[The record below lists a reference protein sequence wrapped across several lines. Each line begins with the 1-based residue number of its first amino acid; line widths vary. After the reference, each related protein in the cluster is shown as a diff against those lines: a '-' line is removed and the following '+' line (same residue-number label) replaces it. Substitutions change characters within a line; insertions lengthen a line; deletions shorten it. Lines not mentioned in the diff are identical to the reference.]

1 MLLHTAQ
8 AACSSNAH
16 RHCRG
21 CSEGCSGGRRVS
33 TGHLCPRGASPRRPR
48 WGAGTRCPVLQAPAE
63 AQKPPER
70 RPARH
75 GPQQPG
81 RCPPPASASPPPTSG
96 TMDTSRLRVLLSLP
110 VLLQLAAGGGSP
122 RSGAPPRGCPAHCQC
137 EPDGRM
143 LLRVDCSDLGLSEL
157 PSNLSV
163 FTSYLDL
170 SMNNISHL
178 SPNPLPSLRFLEE
191 LRLAGNALTYIPK
204 GAFAGLY
211 SLKVLMLQNNQLRQV
226 PTEALQNLRSLQ
238 SLRLD
243 ANHISYVPPSCF
255 SGLHSL
261 RHLWLDDNAL
271 TEIPVQAFRSLSAL
285 QAMTLALNK
294 IHHIPDYAFGNL
306 SSLVVLHLHNNRIHS
321 LGKKC
326 FDGLH
331 SLETLDLNYNN
342 LDEFPTAIRTLSNLK
357 ELGFHSN
364 NIRSIPEKAFVGNP
378 SLITIHFYDNPI
390 QFVGRSAFQHLPE
403 LRTLTLNGA
412 SQITEFPDLTGTAN
426 LESLTL
432 TGAQISSLPQTV
444 CDQLPNLQVLDLSY
458 NLLEDLPS
466 FSVCQKIQ
474 KIDLRHN
481 EIYEIKVDAF
491 QQLLGLRSLNLAW
504 NKIVTIHP
512 NAFSTLPSL
521 IKLDLSSNLLSSF
534 PVTGLHGLTHLKL
547 TGNHGLQSL
556 ISSENFP
563 ELKVIEMPY
572 AYQCCAF
579 GVCENVYK
587 ISNQWNKGDNS
598 SMDDLY
604 KKDTGMFQVQ
614 DERDLEDFL
623 FDFEEDLKA
632 LHSVQCS
639 PSPGPFKPCEH
650 LFGSWL
656 IRIGVWTIAV
666 LALTCNALVTST
678 VFRSPLYISS
688 VKLLIGMIAVVNMLT
703 GVCSAVLA
711 GVDAFTFGS
720 FARHGAWWEN
730 GVGCQVIG
738 FLSIFASESS
748 VFLLTLAA
756 LERGFSV
763 KCSAKFETKTPF
775 SSLKAVILLCTLLAL
790 AMATVPLLGGSE
802 YSASPLCL
810 PLPFGEPSTTGY
822 MVALVLLNSLCFLV
836 MTIAYTRLYCNLE
849 KGDLE
854 NIWDCSMVK
863 HIALLLFTNCILYC
877 PVAFLSFS
885 SLLNLTFISPEVI
898 KFILLVIVPLPACL
912 NPLLYILFNPHF
924 KEDLGSLGKQSH
936 LWTRS
941 PHPSLMSIN
950 SDDVEKQSCDSTQ
963 ALVTFT
969 SASIAYDL
977 PSNSVSLPAY
987 PMTESCHLSS
997 VAFVP
1002 CL

>member
-1 MLLHTAQ
+1 
-8 AACSSNAH
+8 
-16 RHCRG
+16 
-21 CSEGCSGGRRVS
+21 
-33 TGHLCPRGASPRRPR
+33 
-48 WGAGTRCPVLQAPAE
+48 
-63 AQKPPER
+63 
-70 RPARH
+70 
-75 GPQQPG
+75 
-81 RCPPPASASPPPTSG
+81 
-96 TMDTSRLRVLLSLP
+96 MDTSCVHMLLSLLA
-110 VLLQLAAGGGSP
+110 LLQLVAAGSSP
-122 RSGAPPRGCPAHCQC
+122 GPDAIPRGCPSHCHC
-137 EPDGRM
+137 ELDGRM

-170 SMNNISHL
+170 SMNNISQ
-178 SPNPLPSLRFLEE
+178 LPASLLHRLRFLEE
-191 LRLAGNALTYIPK
+191 LRLAGNALTHIPK
-204 GAFAGLY
+204 GAFTGLH

-226 PTEALQNLRSLQ
+226 PEEALQNLRSLQ

-271 TEIPVQAFRSLSAL
+271 TDVPVQAFRSLSAL

-294 IHHIPDYAFGNL
+294 IHHIADYAFGNL

-342 LDEFPTAIRTLSNLK
+342 LDEFPTAIKTLSNLK

-364 NIRSIPEKAFVGNP
+364 NIRSIPERAFVGNP

-390 QFVGRSAFQHLPE
+390 QFVGVSAFQHLPE

-412 SQITEFPDLTGTAN
+412 SHITEFPHLTGTAT

-432 TGAQISSLPQTV
+432 TGAKISSLPQAV

-466 FSVCQKIQ
+466 LSGCQKLQ

-481 EIYEIKVDAF
+481 EIYEIKGSTF
-491 QQLLGLRSLNLAW
+491 QQLFNLRSL
-504 NKIVTIHP
+504 I
-512 NAFSTLPSL
+512 
-521 IKLDLSSNLLSSF
+521 
-534 PVTGLHGLTHLKL
+534 
-547 TGNHGLQSL
+547 
-556 ISSENFP
+556 
-563 ELKVIEMPY
+563 IEMPS

-579 GVCENVYK
+579 GGCENVYK
-587 ISNQWNKGDNS
+587 ISNQWNKDDGNS
-598 SMDDLY
+598 VDDLH
-604 KKDTGMFQVQ
+604 KKDAGLFQVQ

-623 FDFEEDLKA
+623 LDFEEDLKA

-656 IRIGVWTIAV
+656 IRIGVWTTAV
-666 LALTCNALVTST
+666 LALSCNALVALT
-678 VFRSPLYISS
+678 VFRTPLYISS
-688 VKLLIGMIAVVNMLT
+688 IKLLIGVIAVVDILM
-703 GVCSAVLA
+703 GVSSAVLA
-711 GVDAFTFGS
+711 AVDAFTFGR
-720 FARHGAWWEN
+720 FAQHGAWWED
-730 GVGCQVIG
+730 GIGCQIVG

-748 VFLLTLAA
+748 IFLLTLAA

-763 KCSAKFETKTPF
+763 KCSSKFEVKAPLF
-775 SSLKAVILLCTLLAL
+775 SLRAIVLLCVLLAL
-790 AMATVPLLGGSE
+790 TIATIPLLGGSK
-802 YSASPLCL
+802 YNASPLCL

-822 MVALVLLNSLCFLV
+822 MVALVLLNSLCFLI
-836 MTIAYTRLYCNLE
+836 MTIAYTKLYCSLE
-849 KGDLE
+849 KGELE
-854 NIWDCSMVK
+854 NLWDCSMVK

-885 SLLNLTFISPEVI
+885 SLLNLTFISPDVI

-912 NPLLYILFNPHF
+912 NPLLYIVFNPHF
-924 KEDLGSLGKQSH
+924 KEDMGSLGKH
-936 LWTRS
+936 TRFWMRS
-941 PHPSLMSIN
+941 KHASLLSIN
-950 SDDVEKQSCDSTQ
+950 SDDVEKRSCESTQ
-963 ALVTFT
+963 ALVSFT
-969 SASIAYDL
+969 HASIAYDL
-977 PSNSVSLPAY
+977 PSTSGSSPAY

>member
-1 MLLHTAQ
+1 
-8 AACSSNAH
+8 
-16 RHCRG
+16 
-21 CSEGCSGGRRVS
+21 
-33 TGHLCPRGASPRRPR
+33 
-48 WGAGTRCPVLQAPAE
+48 
-63 AQKPPER
+63 
-70 RPARH
+70 
-75 GPQQPG
+75 
-81 RCPPPASASPPPTSG
+81 
-96 TMDTSRLRVLLSLP
+96 MDTSRLGVLLSLP
-110 VLLQLAAGGGSP
+110 VLLQLATGGSSP
-122 RSGAPPRGCPAHCQC
+122 RSGVLLRGCPTHCHC

-170 SMNNISHL
+170 SMNNISQL
-178 SPNPLPSLRFLEE
+178 LPNPLPSLRFLEE

-204 GAFAGLY
+204 GAFTGLY
-211 SLKVLMLQNNQLRQV
+211 SLKVLMLQNNQLRHV

-238 SLRLD
+238 S
-243 ANHISYVPPSCF
+243 
-255 SGLHSL
+255 
-261 RHLWLDDNAL
+261 
-271 TEIPVQAFRSLSAL
+271 
-285 QAMTLALNK
+285 
-294 IHHIPDYAFGNL
+294 
-306 SSLVVLHLHNNRIHS
+306 LHLHNNRIHS

-357 ELGFHSN
+357 EL
-364 NIRSIPEKAFVGNP
+364 
-378 SLITIHFYDNPI
+378 HFYDNPI

-444 CDQLPNLQVLDLSY
+444 CNQLPNLQVLDLSY

-466 FSVCQKIQ
+466 FSVCQKLQ

-481 EIYEIKVDAF
+481 EIYEIKVDTF
-491 QQLLGLRSLNLAW
+491 QQLLSLRSLNLAW
-504 NKIVTIHP
+504 NKIAIIHP

-534 PVTGLHGLTHLKL
+534 PITGLHGLTHLKL
-547 TGNHGLQSL
+547 TGNHALQSL

-579 GVCENVYK
+579 GVCENAYK

-598 SMDDLY
+598 SMDDLH
-604 KKDTGMFQVQ
+604 KKDAGMFQAQ

-623 FDFEEDLKA
+623 LDFEEDLKA

-650 LFGSWL
+650 LLDGWL

-678 VFRSPLYISS
+678 VFRSPLYISPI
-688 VKLLIGMIAVVNMLT
+688 KLLIGVIAAVNMLT
-703 GVCSAVLA
+703 GVSSAVLA

-730 GVGCQVIG
+730 GVGCHVIG

-763 KCSAKFETKTPF
+763 KYSAKFETKAPF
-775 SSLKAVILLCTLLAL
+775 SSLKVIILLCALLAL
-790 AMATVPLLGGSE
+790 TMAAVPLLGGSK
-802 YSASPLCL
+802 YGASPLCL
-810 PLPFGEPSTTGY
+810 PLPFGEPSTMGY
-822 MVALVLLNSLCFLV
+822 MVALILLNSLCFLM
-836 MTIAYTRLYCNLE
+836 MTIAYTKLYCNLD

-863 HIALLLFTNCILYC
+863 HIALLLFTNCILNC

-885 SLLNLTFISPEVI
+885 SLINLTFISPEVI
-898 KFILLVIVPLPACL
+898 KFILLVVVPLPACL

-924 KEDLGSLGKQSH
+924 KEDLVSLRKQTYV
-936 LWTRS
+936 WTRS
-941 PHPSLMSIN
+941 KHPSLMSIN

-969 SASIAYDL
+969 SSSITYDL
-977 PSNSVSLPAY
+977 PPSSVPSPAY
-987 PMTESCHLSS
+987 PVTESCHLSS

>member
-1 MLLHTAQ
+1 
-8 AACSSNAH
+8 
-16 RHCRG
+16 
-21 CSEGCSGGRRVS
+21 
-33 TGHLCPRGASPRRPR
+33 
-48 WGAGTRCPVLQAPAE
+48 
-63 AQKPPER
+63 
-70 RPARH
+70 
-75 GPQQPG
+75 
-81 RCPPPASASPPPTSG
+81 
-96 TMDTSRLRVLLSLP
+96 MDTSRVGVLLSLP

-122 RSGAPPRGCPAHCQC
+122 RPGALPRGCPAHCQC

-143 LLRVDCSDLGLSEL
+143 LLRVDCSDLGLAEL

-163 FTSYLDL
+163 FTAYLDL
-170 SMNNISHL
+170 SMNNISQLPL
-178 SPNPLPSLRFLEE
+178 SALHNLRFLEE

-226 PTEALQNLRSLQ
+226 PTEALQNLRFQ

-342 LDEFPTAIRTLSNLK
+342 LDEFPIAIRTLANLK

-364 NIRSIPEKAFVGNP
+364 HIRSIPEKAFAGNP
-378 SLITIHFYDNPI
+378 SLITIHFYDNPL

-412 SQITEFPDLTGTAN
+412 SQITEFPDLTGTAS

-432 TGAQISSLPQTV
+432 TGAQISSLPQTI

-458 NLLEDLPS
+458 NLVEDLPS
-466 FSVCQKIQ
+466 FSACQKLQ

-481 EIYEIKVDAF
+481 EIYEVKVDTF
-491 QQLLGLRSLNLAW
+491 QHLLSLRS
-504 NKIVTIHP
+504 
-512 NAFSTLPSL
+512 
-521 IKLDLSSNLLSSF
+521 LDLSSNLLSSF

-547 TGNHGLQSL
+547 TGNHALQSL

-579 GVCENVYK
+579 GVCENIYK
-587 ISNQWNKGDNS
+587 IANQWNKGDNS
-598 SMDDLY
+598 SVDY
-604 KKDTGMFQVQ
+604 FHKKDAGMFQVQ

-623 FDFEEDLKA
+623 LDFEEDLKA

-639 PSPGPFKPCEH
+639 PSPGPFKPCDH

-666 LALTCNALVTST
+666 LALSCNAVVTST
-678 VFRSPLYISS
+678 VFRSSLYISS
-688 VKLLIGMIAVVNMLT
+688 IKLLIGIIAVANMLM
-703 GVCSAVLA
+703 GVSSTVLA

-720 FARHGAWWEN
+720 FAQHGAWWEN
-730 GVGCQVIG
+730 GFGCQVIG

-763 KCSAKFETKTPF
+763 KCSTKFEMKTPF
-775 SSLKAVILLCTLLAL
+775 CTLKAIILLCVVLAL
-790 AMATVPLLGGSE
+790 TIALIPLLGGSE

-822 MVALVLLNSLCFLV
+822 MVALVLLNSLCFLI
-836 MTIAYTRLYCNLE
+836 MTIAYTKLYCNLE

-885 SLLNLTFISPEVI
+885 SLLNLTFISPDII

-924 KEDLGSLGKQSH
+924 KEDLGSMGKQSH
-936 LWTRS
+936 FWMKS
-941 PHPSLMSIN
+941 KHPSLTSIN

-977 PSNSVSLPAY
+977 PSNSGTSPAY

>member
-1 MLLHTAQ
+1 
-8 AACSSNAH
+8 
-16 RHCRG
+16 
-21 CSEGCSGGRRVS
+21 
-33 TGHLCPRGASPRRPR
+33 
-48 WGAGTRCPVLQAPAE
+48 
-63 AQKPPER
+63 
-70 RPARH
+70 
-75 GPQQPG
+75 
-81 RCPPPASASPPPTSG
+81 
-96 TMDTSRLRVLLSLP
+96 MDTSPVGVLLSLP
-110 VLLQLAAGGGSP
+110 VLLQLAAVGGSP
-122 RSGAPPRGCPAHCQC
+122 RPGALLRGCPAHCQC

-157 PSNLSV
+157 PANLSV

-170 SMNNISHL
+170 SMNNISQL
-178 SPNPLPSLRFLEE
+178 PPNPLFSLRFLEE

-211 SLKVLMLQNNQLRQV
+211 SLKVLMLQNNHLRQV

-255 SGLHSL
+255 RGLHSL
-261 RHLWLDDNAL
+261 RHLWLDDNSL
-271 TEIPVQAFRSLSAL
+271 TEVPVQAFRSLSAL

-357 ELGFHSN
+357 EL
-364 NIRSIPEKAFVGNP
+364 
-378 SLITIHFYDNPI
+378 HFYDNPI
-390 QFVGRSAFQHLPE
+390 QLVGRSAFQHLPE

-412 SQITEFPDLTGTAN
+412 SQITEFPDLTGTAS

-432 TGAQISSLPQTV
+432 TGAQISSLPQTA

-466 FSVCQKIQ
+466 FSVCQKLQ

-481 EIYEIKVDAF
+481 EIYEIKVDTF
-491 QQLLGLRSLNLAW
+491 QQLLGLRALNLAW
-504 NKIVTIHP
+504 NKIAIIHP

-521 IKLDLSSNLLSSF
+521 RKLDLSSNRLSSL

-547 TGNHGLQSL
+547 TGNHALQSL

-587 ISNQWNKGDNS
+587 TSNQWNKEDNS
-598 SMDDLY
+598 STDDLY
-604 KKDTGMFQVQ
+604 KKDAGMFQVQ

-623 FDFEEDLKA
+623 LDFEEDLKA
-632 LHSVQCS
+632 LHSAQCS
-639 PSPGPFKPCEH
+639 PSPGPFKLCEY

-678 VFRSPLYISS
+678 VFRAPLYISS
-688 VKLLIGMIAVVNMLT
+688 IKLLIGLIAAVNMLM
-703 GVCSAVLA
+703 GVSSAVLA

-720 FARHGAWWEN
+720 FAQHGAWWEQ
-730 GVGCQVIG
+730 GVGCQVVG

-763 KCSAKFETKTPF
+763 KCSAKFERKTPF
-775 SSLKAVILLCTLLAL
+775 SSLKAIILLCAVLAL
-790 AMATVPLLGGSE
+790 TIATVPLLGGSE
-802 YSASPLCL
+802 FSASPLCL
-810 PLPFGEPSTTGY
+810 PLPFGDPSTTGY

-836 MTIAYTRLYCNLE
+836 MTIAYTKLYCNLE

-854 NIWDCSMVK
+854 NMWDCSMVK

-924 KEDLGSLGKQSH
+924 KEDLGSLGKQTH
-936 LWTRS
+936 FWTRS
-941 PHPSLMSIN
+941 RNPSLMSIN

-969 SASIAYDL
+969 STSIGYDL
-977 PSNSVSLPAY
+977 PSNSVSPPAY
-987 PMTESCHLSS
+987 PVTESCHLSS

>member
-1 MLLHTAQ
+1 
-8 AACSSNAH
+8 
-16 RHCRG
+16 RG
-21 CSEGCSGGRRVS
+21 CLESRAALTSLGAQFGWSALKKERASGDAAAHSSDRLQQQQRSPPLRRLQRGGLPRLVWPQRAARS
-33 TGHLCPRGASPRRPR
+33 PRSYYRQTPAWLQTPCELQKPLGLQTPGELQKPVEKRPERLGLHQPRLCP
-48 WGAGTRCPVLQAPAE
+48 LQASGS
-63 AQKPPER
+63 QL
-70 RPARH
+70 
-75 GPQQPG
+75 
-81 RCPPPASASPPPTSG
+81 SASG
-96 TMDTSRLRVLLSLP
+96 TMDTSRVRSVLLSLP
-110 VLLQLAAGGGSP
+110 ALLQLVAAGSQP
-122 RSGAPPRGCPAHCQC
+122 RPDTMPRGCPSHCQC
-137 EPDGRM
+137 DLDGRM
-143 LLRVDCSDLGLSEL
+143 LLKVDCSDLGLSEL

-170 SMNNISHL
+170 SMNNISQ
-178 SPNPLPSLRFLEE
+178 LPPSLLHSLRFLEE
-191 LRLAGNALTYIPK
+191 LRLAGNALTHIPK
-204 GAFAGLY
+204 GAFAGLH

-226 PTEALQNLRSLQ
+226 PSEALQNLRSLQ
-238 SLRLD
+238 S
-243 ANHISYVPPSCF
+243 
-255 SGLHSL
+255 
-261 RHLWLDDNAL
+261 
-271 TEIPVQAFRSLSAL
+271 
-285 QAMTLALNK
+285 
-294 IHHIPDYAFGNL
+294 
-306 SSLVVLHLHNNRIHS
+306 LHLHNNRIHS

-342 LDEFPTAIRTLSNLK
+342 LDEFPTAIKTLSNLK

-390 QFVGRSAFQHLPE
+390 QFVGISAFQHLPE

-412 SQITEFPDLTGTAN
+412 SQITEFPDLTGTGN

-432 TGAQISSLPQTV
+432 TGAKISSLPQTV

-466 FSVCQKIQ
+466 LSSCQKLQ

-481 EIYEIKVDAF
+481 EIYEVKGGTF
-491 QQLLGLRSLNLAW
+491 EQLFNLRSLNLAW
-504 NKIVTIHP
+504 NKIAIIHP

-521 IKLDLSSNLLSSF
+521 IKLDLSSNLLTSF

-547 TGNHGLQSL
+547 TGNRALQSL
-556 ISSENFP
+556 IPSANFP
-563 ELKVIEMPY
+563 ELKIIEMPY

-579 GVCENVYK
+579 GACENVYK
-587 ISNQWNKGDNS
+587 VSNQWSKGGNS
-598 SMDDLY
+598 SVDDLP
-604 KKDTGMFQVQ
+604 KKDAGLLQVP
-614 DERDLEDFL
+614 DERDLDDFL
-623 FDFEEDLKA
+623 LDFEEDLKA

-639 PSPGPFKPCEH
+639 PSPGPFKPCDH

-666 LALTCNALVTST
+666 LALSCNALVTST
-678 VFRSPLYISS
+678 VFRATLYISS
-688 VKLLIGMIAVVNMLT
+688 IKLLIGAIAVVNMLM
-703 GVCSAVLA
+703 GVSSAVLA
-711 GVDAFTFGS
+711 VVDTFTFGS
-720 FARHGAWWEN
+720 FAQHGAWWED
-730 GVGCQVIG
+730 GIGCQIVG

-763 KCSAKFETKTPF
+763 KCSSKFEMKTPL
-775 SSLKAVILLCTLLAL
+775 SSLKVIILLCVLLAL
-790 AMATVPLLGGSE
+790 TIATVPLLGGSK
-802 YSASPLCL
+802 YNASPLCL

-822 MVALVLLNSLCFLV
+822 MVALVLLNSLCFLI
-836 MTIAYTRLYCNLE
+836 MTIAYTKLYCNLE

-854 NIWDCSMVK
+854 NLWDCSMVK
-863 HIALLLFTNCILYC
+863 HIALLLFTDCVLYC

-912 NPLLYILFNPHF
+912 NPLLYIVFNPHF
-924 KEDLGSLGKQSH
+924 KEDMGSLGKQTH
-936 LWTRS
+936 FWTRS
-941 PHPSLMSIN
+941 KHPSLLSIN
-950 SDDVEKQSCDSTQ
+950 SDDVEKRSCDSTQ
-963 ALVTFT
+963 ALVAFT
-969 SASIAYDL
+969 HASIAYDL
-977 PSNSVSLPAY
+977 PSNSGSSAAY

>member
-1 MLLHTAQ
+1 
-8 AACSSNAH
+8 
-16 RHCRG
+16 
-21 CSEGCSGGRRVS
+21 
-33 TGHLCPRGASPRRPR
+33 
-48 WGAGTRCPVLQAPAE
+48 
-63 AQKPPER
+63 
-70 RPARH
+70 
-75 GPQQPG
+75 
-81 RCPPPASASPPPTSG
+81 
-96 TMDTSRLRVLLSLP
+96 MDTSRVGVLLSLP

-122 RSGAPPRGCPAHCQC
+122 RPGALPRGCPAHCQC

-143 LLRVDCSDLGLSEL
+143 LLRVDCSDLGLAEL

-163 FTSYLDL
+163 FTAYLDL
-170 SMNNISHL
+170 SMNNISQLPL
-178 SPNPLPSLRFLEE
+178 SALHNLRFLEE

-226 PTEALQNLRSLQ
+226 PTEALQNLRFQ

-342 LDEFPTAIRTLSNLK
+342 LDEFPIAIRTLANLK
-357 ELGFHSN
+357 EL
-364 NIRSIPEKAFVGNP
+364 
-378 SLITIHFYDNPI
+378 HFYDNPL

-412 SQITEFPDLTGTAN
+412 SQITEFPDLTGTAS

-432 TGAQISSLPQTV
+432 TGAQISSLPQTI

-458 NLLEDLPS
+458 NLVEDLPS
-466 FSVCQKIQ
+466 FSACQKLQ

-481 EIYEIKVDAF
+481 EIYEVKVDTF
-491 QQLLGLRSLNLAW
+491 QHLLSLRS
-504 NKIVTIHP
+504 
-512 NAFSTLPSL
+512 
-521 IKLDLSSNLLSSF
+521 LDLSSNLLSSF

-547 TGNHGLQSL
+547 TGNHALQSL

-579 GVCENVYK
+579 GVCENIYK
-587 ISNQWNKGDNS
+587 IANQWNKGDNS
-598 SMDDLY
+598 SVDY
-604 KKDTGMFQVQ
+604 FHKKDAGMFQVQ

-623 FDFEEDLKA
+623 LDFEEDLKA

-639 PSPGPFKPCEH
+639 PSPGPFKPCDH

-666 LALTCNALVTST
+666 LALSCNAVVTST
-678 VFRSPLYISS
+678 VFRSSLYISS
-688 VKLLIGMIAVVNMLT
+688 IKLLIGIIAVANMLM
-703 GVCSAVLA
+703 GVSSTVLA

-720 FARHGAWWEN
+720 FAQHGAWWEN
-730 GVGCQVIG
+730 GFGCQVIG

-763 KCSAKFETKTPF
+763 KCSTKFEMKTPF
-775 SSLKAVILLCTLLAL
+775 CTLKAIILLCVVLAL
-790 AMATVPLLGGSE
+790 TIALIPLLGGSE

-822 MVALVLLNSLCFLV
+822 MVALVLLNSLCFLI
-836 MTIAYTRLYCNLE
+836 MTIAYTKLYCNLE

-885 SLLNLTFISPEVI
+885 SLLNLTFISPDII

-924 KEDLGSLGKQSH
+924 KEDLGSMGKQSH
-936 LWTRS
+936 FWMKS
-941 PHPSLMSIN
+941 KHPSLTSIN

-977 PSNSVSLPAY
+977 PSNSGTSPAY

>member
-1 MLLHTAQ
+1 
-8 AACSSNAH
+8 
-16 RHCRG
+16 
-21 CSEGCSGGRRVS
+21 
-33 TGHLCPRGASPRRPR
+33 
-48 WGAGTRCPVLQAPAE
+48 
-63 AQKPPER
+63 
-70 RPARH
+70 
-75 GPQQPG
+75 
-81 RCPPPASASPPPTSG
+81 
-96 TMDTSRLRVLLSLP
+96 MDTSSAGLLLALP

-122 RSGAPPRGCPAHCQC
+122 RPGALLRGCPAHCQC

-170 SMNNISHL
+170 SMNNISQL
-178 SPNPLPSLRFLEE
+178 PPNPLHGLRFLEE

-211 SLKVLMLQNNQLRQV
+211 SLKVLMLQNNHLRQV

-243 ANHISYVPPSCF
+243 ANHISSVPPSCF
-255 SGLHSL
+255 SGLYSL

-271 TEIPVQAFRSLSAL
+271 TEIPVQALRSLSAL

-294 IHHIPDYAFGNL
+294 IHHIPDYAFRNL

-364 NIRSIPEKAFVGNP
+364 SIKSIPEKAFVGNP

-390 QFVGRSAFQHLPE
+390 QVVGRSAFQHLPE

-412 SQITEFPDLTGTAN
+412 SQITEFPDLTGTAS

-444 CDQLPNLQVLDLSY
+444 CDQLPNLQALDLSY

-466 FSVCQKIQ
+466 FSVCQKLQ

-481 EIYEIKVDAF
+481 EMCEIRANTF
-491 QQLLGLRSLNLAW
+491 QQLFSLRSLNLAW
-504 NKIVTIHP
+504 NKIAIIHP

-521 IKLDLSSNLLSSF
+521 RKLDLSSNRLSSF

-547 TGNHGLQSL
+547 TGNHALQSL

-587 ISNQWNKGDNS
+587 ISNQWTKGDNS
-598 SMDDLY
+598 SADDLH
-604 KKDTGMFQVQ
+604 KKDAGMFQVQ
-614 DERDLEDFL
+614 GQSRTLLPGSWSLKRETELIIPELLIPADERDLEDFL
-623 FDFEEDLKA
+623 LDFEEDLKA

-639 PSPGPFKPCEH
+639 PSPGPFKLCEY

-678 VFRSPLYISS
+678 VFRAPLYISS
-688 VKLLIGMIAVVNMLT
+688 VKLLIGLIAVVNMLT
-703 GVCSAVLA
+703 GVSSAVLA

-720 FARHGAWWEN
+720 FAQHGAWWEQ
-730 GVGCQVIG
+730 GVGCQVVG

-775 SSLKAVILLCTLLAL
+775 SSLKAIVVLCAVLAVTI
-790 AMATVPLLGGSE
+790 AAVPLLGGSE

-836 MTIAYTRLYCNLE
+836 MTIAYTKLYCNLE

-924 KEDLGSLGKQSH
+924 KEDLGSLGKQTH
-936 LWTRS
+936 FWTRAK
-941 PHPSLMSIN
+941 HTSLMSIN

-969 SASIAYDL
+969 SASRAYDL
-977 PSNSVSLPAY
+977 PSNSGSPPAY

>member
-1 MLLHTAQ
+1 
-8 AACSSNAH
+8 
-16 RHCRG
+16 
-21 CSEGCSGGRRVS
+21 
-33 TGHLCPRGASPRRPR
+33 
-48 WGAGTRCPVLQAPAE
+48 
-63 AQKPPER
+63 
-70 RPARH
+70 
-75 GPQQPG
+75 
-81 RCPPPASASPPPTSG
+81 
-96 TMDTSRLRVLLSLP
+96 MDTSRVGVLLSLP
-110 VLLQLAAGGGSP
+110 VLLQLAAGDGSSRP
-122 RSGAPPRGCPAHCQC
+122 GAQPRGCPARCQC

-143 LLRVDCSDLGLSEL
+143 LLRVDCSDLGLSEV

-163 FTSYLDL
+163 FISSLDL
-170 SMNNISHL
+170 SMNNISQL
-178 SPNPLPSLRFLEE
+178 LPSPLHNLRFLEE
-191 LRLAGNALTYIPK
+191 LRLAGNSLTYIPK

-226 PTEALQNLRSLQ
+226 PPEALQNLRSLQ

-243 ANHISYVPPSCF
+243 ANHISSVPPSCF
-255 SGLHSL
+255 SGLHAL

-321 LGKKC
+321 LGKKS

-331 SLETLDLNYNN
+331 SLETLDLNYNH

-364 NIRSIPEKAFVGNP
+364 NIKSIPEKAFVGNP

-390 QFVGRSAFQHLPE
+390 QLVGRSAFQHLPE

-412 SQITEFPDLTGTAN
+412 SQITAFPDLTGTSS

-458 NLLEDLPS
+458 NLLDDLPS
-466 FSVCQKIQ
+466 FSVCQKLQ

-481 EIYEIKVDAF
+481 RISAIRGDAF
-491 QQLLGLRSLNLAW
+491 QQLLSLRSLNLAW
-504 NKIVTIHP
+504 NKIAIIHP
-512 NAFSTLPSL
+512 NAFSALPSL
-521 IKLDLSSNLLSSF
+521 IKLDLSSNRLSSF

-547 TGNHGLQSL
+547 TGNHALQSL

-598 SMDDLY
+598 SADDLF
-604 KKDTGMFQVQ
+604 KRDAGLFHVQ

-639 PSPGPFKPCEH
+639 PSPGPFKPCER

-666 LALTCNALVTST
+666 LALTCNALVASS
-678 VFRSPLYISS
+678 VFRSALYISS
-688 VKLLIGMIAVVNMLT
+688 VKLLIGLMAVGNLLT
-703 GVCSAVLA
+703 GLAGAVLA
-711 GVDAFTFGS
+711 TVDALTFGS
-720 FARHGAWWEN
+720 FARHGAWWEE
-730 GVGCQVIG
+730 GVGCQVVG
-738 FLSIFASESS
+738 FLAIFASESS

-763 KCSAKFETKTPF
+763 KCSAKFETKPPF
-775 SSLKAVILLCTLLAL
+775 SSLKVILLLCAALAL
-790 AMATVPLLGGSE
+790 TIAAVPLLGGSE

-836 MTIAYTRLYCNLE
+836 MTVAYTKLYCNLE

-854 NIWDCSMVK
+854 NMWDCSMVK

-877 PVAFLSFS
+877 PMAFLSFS

-936 LWTRS
+936 FWTRS
-941 PHPSLMSIN
+941 KHSSLISIN

-977 PSNSVSLPAY
+977 PSTSLSSPAY
-987 PMTESCHLSS
+987 PMAESCHLSS
-997 VAFVP
+997 VTFVP

>member
-1 MLLHTAQ
+1 
-8 AACSSNAH
+8 
-16 RHCRG
+16 
-21 CSEGCSGGRRVS
+21 
-33 TGHLCPRGASPRRPR
+33 
-48 WGAGTRCPVLQAPAE
+48 
-63 AQKPPER
+63 
-70 RPARH
+70 
-75 GPQQPG
+75 
-81 RCPPPASASPPPTSG
+81 
-96 TMDTSRLRVLLSLP
+96 MDTSRVGVLLSLP

-122 RSGAPPRGCPAHCQC
+122 KPGALPRGCPTHCHC

-157 PSNLSV
+157 PSNISV

-170 SMNNISHL
+170 SMNNISRL
-178 SPNPLPSLRFLEE
+178 PPGPLHSLRFLEE

-238 SLRLD
+238 S
-243 ANHISYVPPSCF
+243 
-255 SGLHSL
+255 
-261 RHLWLDDNAL
+261 
-271 TEIPVQAFRSLSAL
+271 
-285 QAMTLALNK
+285 
-294 IHHIPDYAFGNL
+294 
-306 SSLVVLHLHNNRIHS
+306 LHLHNNRIHS

-466 FSVCQKIQ
+466 FSVCQKLQ
-474 KIDLRHN
+474 KIDFRHN
-481 EIYEIKVDAF
+481 EIYEIKVNTF
-491 QQLLGLRSLNLAW
+491 QQLPGLRSLNLAW
-504 NKIVTIHP
+504 NKIAIIHP
-512 NAFSTLPSL
+512 DAFSTLPSL

-547 TGNHGLQSL
+547 TGNHALQTL

-563 ELKVIEMPY
+563 ELKIIEMPY
-572 AYQCCAF
+572 AYQCCEF
-579 GVCENVYK
+579 GVCENIYK
-587 ISNQWNKGDNS
+587 IPNQWNKGDNS
-598 SMDDLY
+598 SVDDLH
-604 KKDTGMFQVQ
+604 KKDAGMVLVQ

-623 FDFEEDLKA
+623 LDFEEDLKA

-656 IRIGVWTIAV
+656 IRIGVWIIVV
-666 LALTCNALVTST
+666 LAISCNTLVIST

-688 VKLLIGMIAVVNMLT
+688 IKLLIGVIAVMNMLM
-703 GVCSAVLA
+703 GVSSTVLA
-711 GVDAFTFGS
+711 AIDAFTFGS
-720 FARHGAWWEN
+720 FAQHGAWWEN
-730 GVGCQVIG
+730 GVGCQIIG

-763 KCSAKFETKTPF
+763 KCSARFEMKTPF
-775 SSLKAVILLCTLLAL
+775 SSLKAIILLCALLAL
-790 AMATVPLLGGSE
+790 TIATVPLLGGSE

-822 MVALVLLNSLCFLV
+822 MVALVLLNSLCFLI
-836 MTIAYTRLYCNLE
+836 MTIAYTKLYCNLE

-924 KEDLGSLGKQSH
+924 KEDLGSLGKQTH

-941 PHPSLMSIN
+941 KHPSLISIN

-977 PSNSVSLPAY
+977 PSNSVSSPAY
-987 PMTESCHLSS
+987 TVTESCHLSS

>member
-1 MLLHTAQ
+1 
-8 AACSSNAH
+8 
-16 RHCRG
+16 
-21 CSEGCSGGRRVS
+21 
-33 TGHLCPRGASPRRPR
+33 
-48 WGAGTRCPVLQAPAE
+48 
-63 AQKPPER
+63 
-70 RPARH
+70 
-75 GPQQPG
+75 
-81 RCPPPASASPPPTSG
+81 
-96 TMDTSRLRVLLSLP
+96 MDTSSVGLLLALP

-122 RSGAPPRGCPAHCQC
+122 RPGALLRGCPAHCQC

-170 SMNNISHL
+170 SMNNISQL
-178 SPNPLPSLRFLEE
+178 PPNPLHGLRFLEE

-211 SLKVLMLQNNQLRQV
+211 SLKVLMLQNNHLRQV

-238 SLRLD
+238 SL
-243 ANHISYVPPSCF
+243 
-255 SGLHSL
+255 
-261 RHLWLDDNAL
+261 
-271 TEIPVQAFRSLSAL
+271 
-285 QAMTLALNK
+285 
-294 IHHIPDYAFGNL
+294 
-306 SSLVVLHLHNNRIHS
+306 HLHNNRIRS

-364 NIRSIPEKAFVGNP
+364 NIKSIPEKAFVGNP

-390 QFVGRSAFQHLPE
+390 QVVGRSAFQHLPE
-403 LRTLTLNGA
+403 LRILSLNGA
-412 SQITEFPDLTGTAN
+412 SQITEFPDLTGTAS

-466 FSVCQKIQ
+466 FSVCRKLQ

-481 EIYEIKVDAF
+481 EMCEIRANTF
-491 QQLLGLRSLNLAW
+491 QQLFSLRSLNLAW
-504 NKIVTIHP
+504 NKIAIIHP

-521 IKLDLSSNLLSSF
+521 RKLDLSSNRLSSF

-547 TGNHGLQSL
+547 TGNHALQSL

-598 SMDDLY
+598 SADDLH
-604 KKDTGMFQVQ
+604 KKDAGMFQVQ

-623 FDFEEDLKA
+623 LDFEEDLKA

-639 PSPGPFKPCEH
+639 PSPGPFKLCEY

-678 VFRSPLYISS
+678 VFRAPLYISS
-688 VKLLIGMIAVVNMLT
+688 VKLLIGLIAVVNMLT
-703 GVCSAVLA
+703 GVSSAVLA

-720 FARHGAWWEN
+720 FAQHGAWWEQ
-730 GVGCQVIG
+730 GVGCQVVG

-756 LERGFSV
+756 LERGSSV

-775 SSLKAVILLCTLLAL
+775 SSLKAIVALCAMLA
-790 AMATVPLLGGSE
+790 ATIAAVPLLGGSE

-810 PLPFGEPSTTGY
+810 PLPFGEPSATGY

-836 MTIAYTRLYCNLE
+836 MTIAYTKLYCNLE

-924 KEDLGSLGKQSH
+924 KEDLGSLGKQTH
-936 LWTRS
+936 FWTRS
-941 PHPSLMSIN
+941 KHTSLMSIN

-969 SASIAYDL
+969 SASRAYDL
-977 PSNSVSLPAY
+977 PSNSGSPPAY

>member
-1 MLLHTAQ
+1 
-8 AACSSNAH
+8 
-16 RHCRG
+16 
-21 CSEGCSGGRRVS
+21 
-33 TGHLCPRGASPRRPR
+33 
-48 WGAGTRCPVLQAPAE
+48 
-63 AQKPPER
+63 
-70 RPARH
+70 
-75 GPQQPG
+75 
-81 RCPPPASASPPPTSG
+81 
-96 TMDTSRLRVLLSLP
+96 MDTSRVGVLLSLP

-122 RSGAPPRGCPAHCQC
+122 RPGALPRGCPTHCQC

-143 LLRVDCSDLGLSEL
+143 LLRVDCSDLGLAEL

-170 SMNNISHL
+170 SMNNISQL
-178 SPNPLPSLRFLEE
+178 PPSPLHSLRFLEE

-204 GAFAGLY
+204 GAFAGLH

-226 PTEALQNLRSLQ
+226 PSEALQNLRSLQ
-238 SLRLD
+238 SL
-243 ANHISYVPPSCF
+243 
-255 SGLHSL
+255 
-261 RHLWLDDNAL
+261 
-271 TEIPVQAFRSLSAL
+271 
-285 QAMTLALNK
+285 
-294 IHHIPDYAFGNL
+294 
-306 SSLVVLHLHNNRIHS
+306 HLHNNRILS

-342 LDEFPTAIRTLSNLK
+342 LDEFPTAIKTLSNLK

-412 SQITEFPDLTGTAN
+412 SQITEFPDLTGTGS

-432 TGAQISSLPQTV
+432 TGAQISSLPQSV

-458 NLLEDLPS
+458 NLLEDVPS
-466 FSVCQKIQ
+466 FSVCQKLQ

-481 EIYEIKVDAF
+481 EIYEIKADAF
-491 QQLLGLRSLNLAW
+491 QHLLSLRSLNLAW
-504 NKIVTIHP
+504 NKIAIIHP

-547 TGNHGLQSL
+547 TGNRALQSL

-579 GVCENVYK
+579 GVCENIYK

-598 SMDDLY
+598 SMDDLH
-604 KKDTGMFQVQ
+604 KKDAGMFQVQ

-623 FDFEEDLKA
+623 LDFEEDLKA

-678 VFRSPLYISS
+678 VFRPPLYMFPI
-688 VKLLIGMIAVVNMLT
+688 KLVIGIIAVVNMLM
-703 GVCSAVLA
+703 GVSSAVLA

-720 FARHGAWWEN
+720 FAQHGAWWEN

-756 LERGFSV
+756 LERGFSA
-763 KCSAKFETKTPF
+763 KCSARFETKTF
-775 SSLKAVILLCTLLAL
+775 SGLKAVILLCTLLAL
-790 AMATVPLLGGSE
+790 TIATVPLLGGSE
-802 YSASPLCL
+802 YGASPLCL

-836 MTIAYTRLYCNLE
+836 MTIAYTKLYCNLE

-924 KEDLGSLGKQSH
+924 KEDLGSLGKQTH
-936 LWTRS
+936 IWTRS
-941 PHPSLMSIN
+941 KHQSLMSIN

-977 PSNSVSLPAY
+977 PSNSVSSPAY
-987 PMTESCHLSS
+987 QMTESCHLSS

>member
-1 MLLHTAQ
+1 
-8 AACSSNAH
+8 
-16 RHCRG
+16 
-21 CSEGCSGGRRVS
+21 
-33 TGHLCPRGASPRRPR
+33 
-48 WGAGTRCPVLQAPAE
+48 
-63 AQKPPER
+63 
-70 RPARH
+70 
-75 GPQQPG
+75 
-81 RCPPPASASPPPTSG
+81 
-96 TMDTSRLRVLLSLP
+96 MDTSRLRVLLSLP

-238 SLRLD
+238 S
-243 ANHISYVPPSCF
+243 
-255 SGLHSL
+255 
-261 RHLWLDDNAL
+261 
-271 TEIPVQAFRSLSAL
+271 
-285 QAMTLALNK
+285 
-294 IHHIPDYAFGNL
+294 
-306 SSLVVLHLHNNRIHS
+306 LHLHNNRIHS

>member
-1 MLLHTAQ
+1 
-8 AACSSNAH
+8 
-16 RHCRG
+16 
-21 CSEGCSGGRRVS
+21 
-33 TGHLCPRGASPRRPR
+33 
-48 WGAGTRCPVLQAPAE
+48 
-63 AQKPPER
+63 
-70 RPARH
+70 
-75 GPQQPG
+75 
-81 RCPPPASASPPPTSG
+81 
-96 TMDTSRLRVLLSLP
+96 
-110 VLLQLAAGGGSP
+110 
-122 RSGAPPRGCPAHCQC
+122 
-137 EPDGRM
+137 M

-170 SMNNISHL
+170 SMNNISQL
-178 SPNPLPSLRFLEE
+178 PPSPLHSLRFLEE
-191 LRLAGNALTYIPK
+191 
-204 GAFAGLY
+204 F
-211 SLKVLMLQNNQLRQV
+211 MLQNNHLRQV
-226 PTEALQNLRSLQ
+226 PAGALQNLRSLQ

-364 NIRSIPEKAFVGNP
+364 NIKSIPEKAFVGNP

-390 QFVGRSAFQHLPE
+390 QLVGRSAFQHLPE

-412 SQITEFPDLTGTAN
+412 SQITEFPDLTGTAS

-432 TGAQISSLPQTV
+432 TGAQISSLPQTA

-466 FSVCQKIQ
+466 FSVCQKLQ

-481 EIYEIKVDAF
+481 EIFEIRVDTF
-491 QQLLGLRSLNLAW
+491 QQLLSLRALNLAW
-504 NKIVTIHP
+504 NKIAVIHP

-521 IKLDLSSNLLSSF
+521 RKLDLSSNLLSSF

-547 TGNHGLQSL
+547 TGNHALQSL

-579 GVCENVYK
+579 GACENVYK
-587 ISNQWNKGDNS
+587 ISNQWNKDDNS
-598 SMDDLY
+598 STDDLH
-604 KKDTGMFQVQ
+604 KKDAGMFQIQ

-623 FDFEEDLKA
+623 LDFEEDLKA
-632 LHSVQCS
+632 LHSAQCS
-639 PSPGPFKPCEH
+639 PSPGPFKLCEY

-678 VFRSPLYISS
+678 VFRAPLYISS
-688 VKLLIGMIAVVNMLT
+688 IKLLIGLIAAVNMLM
-703 GVCSAVLA
+703 GVSSAVLA

-720 FARHGAWWEN
+720 FAQHGAWWEQ

-763 KCSAKFETKTPF
+763 KYSAKFERKTPF
-775 SSLKAVILLCTLLAL
+775 SSLKVIILLCAVLAL
-790 AMATVPLLGGSE
+790 TIATVPLLGGSE
-802 YSASPLCL
+802 FSASPLCL

-836 MTIAYTRLYCNLE
+836 MTIAYTKLYCNLE

-924 KEDLGSLGKQSH
+924 KEDLGSLGKQTH
-936 LWTRS
+936 FWTRS
-941 PHPSLMSIN
+941 RNPSLMSIN

-977 PSNSVSLPAY
+977 PSNSVSPPAY
-987 PMTESCHLSS
+987 PVTESCHLSS

-1002 CL
+1002 CV

>member
-1 MLLHTAQ
+1 
-8 AACSSNAH
+8 
-16 RHCRG
+16 
-21 CSEGCSGGRRVS
+21 
-33 TGHLCPRGASPRRPR
+33 
-48 WGAGTRCPVLQAPAE
+48 
-63 AQKPPER
+63 
-70 RPARH
+70 
-75 GPQQPG
+75 
-81 RCPPPASASPPPTSG
+81 
-96 TMDTSRLRVLLSLP
+96 MDTSSVGLLLALP

-122 RSGAPPRGCPAHCQC
+122 RPGALLRGCPAHCQC

-170 SMNNISHL
+170 SMNNISQL
-178 SPNPLPSLRFLEE
+178 PPNPLHGLRFLEE

-211 SLKVLMLQNNQLRQV
+211 SLKVLMLQNNRLRQV

-243 ANHISYVPPSCF
+243 ANHISSVPPSCF
-255 SGLHSL
+255 SGLYSL

-294 IHHIPDYAFGNL
+294 IHHIPDYAFRNL
-306 SSLVVLHLHNNRIHS
+306 SSLVVLH
-321 LGKKC
+321 
-326 FDGLH
+326 
-331 SLETLDLNYNN
+331 
-342 LDEFPTAIRTLSNLK
+342 
-357 ELGFHSN
+357 
-364 NIRSIPEKAFVGNP
+364 
-378 SLITIHFYDNPI
+378 FYDNPI
-390 QFVGRSAFQHLPE
+390 QVVGRSAFQHLPE
-403 LRTLTLNGA
+403 LRILTLNGA
-412 SQITEFPDLTGTAN
+412 SQITEFPDLTGTAS

-466 FSVCQKIQ
+466 FSVCRKLQ

-481 EIYEIKVDAF
+481 EMCEIRANTF
-491 QQLLGLRSLNLAW
+491 QQLFSLRSLNLAW
-504 NKIVTIHP
+504 NKIAVIHP

-521 IKLDLSSNLLSSF
+521 RKLDLSSNRLSSF

-547 TGNHGLQSL
+547 TGNHALQSL

-598 SMDDLY
+598 SADDLH
-604 KKDTGMFQVQ
+604 KKDAGMFQVQ

-623 FDFEEDLKA
+623 LDFEEDLKA

-639 PSPGPFKPCEH
+639 PSPGPFKLCEY

-678 VFRSPLYISS
+678 VFRAPLYISS
-688 VKLLIGMIAVVNMLT
+688 VKLLIGLIAVVNMLT
-703 GVCSAVLA
+703 GVSSAVLA

-720 FARHGAWWEN
+720 FAQHGAWWEQ
-730 GVGCQVIG
+730 GVGCQVVG

-775 SSLKAVILLCTLLAL
+775 SSLKAIVALCAMLA
-790 AMATVPLLGGSE
+790 ATIAAVPLLGGSE

-810 PLPFGEPSTTGY
+810 PLPFGEPSATGY

-836 MTIAYTRLYCNLE
+836 MTIAYTKLYCNLE

-924 KEDLGSLGKQSH
+924 KEDLGSLGKQTH
-936 LWTRS
+936 FWTRS
-941 PHPSLMSIN
+941 KHTSLMSIN

-969 SASIAYDL
+969 SASRACDL
-977 PSNSVSLPAY
+977 PSNSGSPPAY

>member
-1 MLLHTAQ
+1 
-8 AACSSNAH
+8 
-16 RHCRG
+16 
-21 CSEGCSGGRRVS
+21 
-33 TGHLCPRGASPRRPR
+33 
-48 WGAGTRCPVLQAPAE
+48 
-63 AQKPPER
+63 
-70 RPARH
+70 
-75 GPQQPG
+75 
-81 RCPPPASASPPPTSG
+81 
-96 TMDTSRLRVLLSLP
+96 MDTSSVGVLLSLP
-110 VLLQLAAGGGSP
+110 VLFQLAAGVGSP
-122 RSGAPPRGCPAHCQC
+122 RPSALLRGCPAHCQC

-170 SMNNISHL
+170 SMNNISQL
-178 SPNPLPSLRFLEE
+178 PPNPLHSLRFLEE

-211 SLKVLMLQNNQLRQV
+211 SLKVLMLQNNHLRQV

-238 SLRLD
+238 S
-243 ANHISYVPPSCF
+243 
-255 SGLHSL
+255 
-261 RHLWLDDNAL
+261 
-271 TEIPVQAFRSLSAL
+271 
-285 QAMTLALNK
+285 
-294 IHHIPDYAFGNL
+294 
-306 SSLVVLHLHNNRIHS
+306 LHLHNNRIHS

-364 NIRSIPEKAFVGNP
+364 NIKSIPEKAFVGNP

-390 QFVGRSAFQHLPE
+390 QLVGRSAFQHLPE

-412 SQITEFPDLTGTAN
+412 SQITEFPDLTGTAS

-466 FSVCQKIQ
+466 FSVCQKLQ

-481 EIYEIKVDAF
+481 EICEIQADTF

-504 NKIVTIHP
+504 NKIATIHP

-521 IKLDLSSNLLSSF
+521 RKLDLSSNRLSSF

-547 TGNHGLQSL
+547 TGNHALQSL

-572 AYQCCAF
+572 AYQCCVF

-587 ISNQWNKGDNS
+587 ISNQWNKADNNS
-598 SMDDLY
+598 ADDLH
-604 KKDTGMFQVQ
+604 KKDAGMFQVQ

-623 FDFEEDLKA
+623 LDFEEDLKA
-632 LHSVQCS
+632 LHSVQCT
-639 PSPGPFKPCEH
+639 PSPGPFKLCEY
-650 LFGSWL
+650 LLGSWL

-666 LALTCNALVTST
+666 LALTCNTLVTST
-678 VFRSPLYISS
+678 VFRAPLYISS
-688 VKLLIGMIAVVNMLT
+688 IKLLIGLIAAANTLM
-703 GVCSAVLA
+703 GVSSAVLA
-711 GVDAFTFGS
+711 AVDAFTFGS
-720 FARHGAWWEN
+720 FARHGAWWEQ
-730 GVGCQVIG
+730 GVGCQIVG

-763 KCSAKFETKTPF
+763 KCSAKFEMKTPS
-775 SSLKAVILLCTLLAL
+775 SSLKAALVLCALLAL
-790 AMATVPLLGGSE
+790 TIAAVPLLGGSE

-810 PLPFGEPSTTGY
+810 PLPFGEPSAMGY
-822 MVALVLLNSLCFLV
+822 VVALVLLNSLCFLV
-836 MTIAYTRLYCNLE
+836 MTIAYTKLYCSLE

-854 NIWDCSMVK
+854 NILDCSMVK

-924 KEDLGSLGKQSH
+924 KEDLGSLGKQTPF
-936 LWTRS
+936 WTRS
-941 PHPSLMSIN
+941 KHTSLMSIN

-963 ALVTFT
+963 ALVPFT
-969 SASIAYDL
+969 GASIAYDL
-977 PSNSVSLPAY
+977 SSNSGSPAAY

>member
-1 MLLHTAQ
+1 
-8 AACSSNAH
+8 
-16 RHCRG
+16 
-21 CSEGCSGGRRVS
+21 
-33 TGHLCPRGASPRRPR
+33 
-48 WGAGTRCPVLQAPAE
+48 
-63 AQKPPER
+63 
-70 RPARH
+70 
-75 GPQQPG
+75 
-81 RCPPPASASPPPTSG
+81 
-96 TMDTSRLRVLLSLP
+96 MDTSRVGVLLSLQ

-122 RSGAPPRGCPAHCQC
+122 RPGALLRGCPAHCQC

-170 SMNNISHL
+170 SMNNISQL
-178 SPNPLPSLRFLEE
+178 PPSPLHSLRFLEE
-191 LRLAGNALTYIPK
+191 LRLSGNALTYIPK

-211 SLKVLMLQNNQLRQV
+211 SLKVLMLQNNHLRQV
-226 PTEALQNLRSLQ
+226 PAGALQNLRSLQ
-238 SLRLD
+238 S
-243 ANHISYVPPSCF
+243 
-255 SGLHSL
+255 
-261 RHLWLDDNAL
+261 
-271 TEIPVQAFRSLSAL
+271 
-285 QAMTLALNK
+285 
-294 IHHIPDYAFGNL
+294 
-306 SSLVVLHLHNNRIHS
+306 LHLHNNRIHS

-364 NIRSIPEKAFVGNP
+364 NIKSIPEKAFVGNP

-390 QFVGRSAFQHLPE
+390 QLVGRSAFQHLPE

-412 SQITEFPDLTGTAN
+412 SQITEFPDLTGTAS

-432 TGAQISSLPQTV
+432 TGAQISSLPQTA

-466 FSVCQKIQ
+466 FSVCQKLQ

-481 EIYEIKVDAF
+481 EIFEIKVDTF
-491 QQLLGLRSLNLAW
+491 QQLLSLRALNLAW
-504 NKIVTIHP
+504 NKIAVIHP

-521 IKLDLSSNLLSSF
+521 RKLDLSSNLLSSF

-547 TGNHGLQSL
+547 TGNHALQSL

-579 GVCENVYK
+579 GACENVYK
-587 ISNQWNKGDNS
+587 ISNQWNKDDNS
-598 SMDDLY
+598 STDDLH
-604 KKDTGMFQVQ
+604 KKDAGMFQIQ

-623 FDFEEDLKA
+623 LDFEEDLKA
-632 LHSVQCS
+632 LHSAQCS
-639 PSPGPFKPCEH
+639 PSPGPFKLCEY

-678 VFRSPLYISS
+678 VFRAPLYISS
-688 VKLLIGMIAVVNMLT
+688 IKLLIGLIAAVNMLM
-703 GVCSAVLA
+703 GVSSAVLA

-720 FARHGAWWEN
+720 FAQHGAWWEQ
-730 GVGCQVIG
+730 GVGCQVVG

-763 KCSAKFETKTPF
+763 KYSAKFERKTPF
-775 SSLKAVILLCTLLAL
+775 SSLKVIILLCAVLAL
-790 AMATVPLLGGSE
+790 TIATVPLLGGSE
-802 YSASPLCL
+802 FSASPLCL

-836 MTIAYTRLYCNLE
+836 MTIAYTKLYCNLE

-924 KEDLGSLGKQSH
+924 KEDLGSLGKQTH
-936 LWTRS
+936 FWTRS
-941 PHPSLMSIN
+941 RNPSMMSIN

-977 PSNSVSLPAY
+977 PSNSVSPPAY
-987 PMTESCHLSS
+987 PVTESCHLSS

-1002 CL
+1002 CV

>member
-1 MLLHTAQ
+1 
-8 AACSSNAH
+8 
-16 RHCRG
+16 
-21 CSEGCSGGRRVS
+21 
-33 TGHLCPRGASPRRPR
+33 
-48 WGAGTRCPVLQAPAE
+48 
-63 AQKPPER
+63 
-70 RPARH
+70 
-75 GPQQPG
+75 
-81 RCPPPASASPPPTSG
+81 
-96 TMDTSRLRVLLSLP
+96 MDTSRVGVLLSLP
-110 VLLQLAAGGGSP
+110 VLLQLAAAGGSP
-122 RSGAPPRGCPAHCQC
+122 RPGALPRGCPTHCQC

-143 LLRVDCSDLGLSEL
+143 LLRVDCSDLGLAEL

-170 SMNNISHL
+170 SMNNISQL
-178 SPNPLPSLRFLEE
+178 PPSPLHSLRFLEE

-204 GAFAGLY
+204 GAFAGLH

-226 PTEALQNLRSLQ
+226 PSEALQNLGSLQ

-306 SSLVVLHLHNNRIHS
+306 SSLVVLHLHNNRILS

-342 LDEFPTAIRTLSNLK
+342 LDEFPTAIKTLSNLK
-357 ELGFHSN
+357 EL
-364 NIRSIPEKAFVGNP
+364 
-378 SLITIHFYDNPI
+378 HFYDNPI

-412 SQITEFPDLTGTAN
+412 SQITEFPDLTGTGS

-432 TGAQISSLPQTV
+432 TGAQISSLPQSV

-458 NLLEDLPS
+458 NLLEDVPS
-466 FSVCQKIQ
+466 FSVCQKLQ

-481 EIYEIKVDAF
+481 EIYEIKADAF
-491 QQLLGLRSLNLAW
+491 QHLLSLRSLNLAW
-504 NKIVTIHP
+504 NKIAIIHP

-547 TGNHGLQSL
+547 TGNRALQSL

-579 GVCENVYK
+579 GVCENIYK

-598 SMDDLY
+598 SMDDPHR
-604 KKDTGMFQVQ
+604 KDAGMFQVQ

-623 FDFEEDLKA
+623 LDFEEDLKA

-678 VFRSPLYISS
+678 VFRPPLYMFPI
-688 VKLLIGMIAVVNMLT
+688 KLVIGIIAVVNMLM
-703 GVCSAVLA
+703 GISSAVLA

-720 FARHGAWWEN
+720 FAQHGAWWEN

-738 FLSIFASESS
+738 FLSIFASESC

-763 KCSAKFETKTPF
+763 KCSARFETKTF
-775 SSLKAVILLCTLLAL
+775 SGLKAIILLCALLAL
-790 AMATVPLLGGSE
+790 TIATVPLLGGSE
-802 YSASPLCL
+802 YGASPLCL

-836 MTIAYTRLYCNLE
+836 MTIAYTKLYCNLE
-849 KGDLE
+849 KGELE

-924 KEDLGSLGKQSH
+924 KEDLGSLGKQTH
-936 LWTRS
+936 IWTRS
-941 PHPSLMSIN
+941 KHQSLMSIN

-977 PSNSVSLPAY
+977 PSNSVSSPAY
-987 PMTESCHLSS
+987 QMTESCHLSS

>member
-1 MLLHTAQ
+1 
-8 AACSSNAH
+8 
-16 RHCRG
+16 
-21 CSEGCSGGRRVS
+21 
-33 TGHLCPRGASPRRPR
+33 
-48 WGAGTRCPVLQAPAE
+48 
-63 AQKPPER
+63 
-70 RPARH
+70 
-75 GPQQPG
+75 
-81 RCPPPASASPPPTSG
+81 
-96 TMDTSRLRVLLSLP
+96 MDTSPVGVLLSLP
-110 VLLQLAAGGGSP
+110 VLLQLAAVGGSP
-122 RSGAPPRGCPAHCQC
+122 RPGALLRGCPAHCQC

-170 SMNNISHL
+170 SMNNISQL
-178 SPNPLPSLRFLEE
+178 PPNPLYSLRFLEE

-211 SLKVLMLQNNQLRQV
+211 SLKVLMLQNNHLRQV

-357 ELGFHSN
+357 EL
-364 NIRSIPEKAFVGNP
+364 
-378 SLITIHFYDNPI
+378 HFYDNPI
-390 QFVGRSAFQHLPE
+390 QLVGRSAFQHLPE

-412 SQITEFPDLTGTAN
+412 SQITEFPDLTGTAS

-432 TGAQISSLPQTV
+432 TGAQISSLPQTS
-444 CDQLPNLQVLDLSY
+444 CDQLPDLQVLDLSY

-466 FSVCQKIQ
+466 FSVCQKLQ

-481 EIYEIKVDAF
+481 EIYEIKGDTF
-491 QQLLGLRSLNLAW
+491 QQLLSLRALNLAW
-504 NKIVTIHP
+504 NKIAIIHP

-521 IKLDLSSNLLSSF
+521 RKLDLSSNRLSSF

-547 TGNHGLQSL
+547 TGNHALQTL

-587 ISNQWNKGDNS
+587 MSNQWNKEDNS
-598 SMDDLY
+598 STDDLH
-604 KKDTGMFQVQ
+604 KKDAGMFQVQ

-623 FDFEEDLKA
+623 LDFEEDLKA
-632 LHSVQCS
+632 LHSAQCS
-639 PSPGPFKPCEH
+639 PAPGPFKLCEY

-678 VFRSPLYISS
+678 VFRAPLYISS
-688 VKLLIGMIAVVNMLT
+688 IKLLIGLIAAVNMLM
-703 GVCSAVLA
+703 GVSSAVLA

-720 FARHGAWWEN
+720 FAQHGAWWEQ
-730 GVGCQVIG
+730 GVGCQVVG

-763 KCSAKFETKTPF
+763 KCSAKFERKTPF
-775 SSLKAVILLCTLLAL
+775 SSLKAIILLCAVLAL
-790 AMATVPLLGGSE
+790 TIATVPLLGGRE
-802 YSASPLCL
+802 FSASPLCL

-836 MTIAYTRLYCNLE
+836 MTIAYTKLYCSLE

-854 NIWDCSMVK
+854 SMWDCSMVK
-863 HIALLLFTNCILYC
+863 HIALLLFTNSILYC

-924 KEDLGSLGKQSH
+924 KEDLGSLGKQTH
-936 LWTRS
+936 FWTRS
-941 PHPSLMSIN
+941 RNPSLMSIN

-977 PSNSVSLPAY
+977 PSNAVPPPAY
-987 PMTESCHLSS
+987 PVTESCHLSS

>member
-1 MLLHTAQ
+1 
-8 AACSSNAH
+8 
-16 RHCRG
+16 
-21 CSEGCSGGRRVS
+21 
-33 TGHLCPRGASPRRPR
+33 
-48 WGAGTRCPVLQAPAE
+48 
-63 AQKPPER
+63 
-70 RPARH
+70 
-75 GPQQPG
+75 
-81 RCPPPASASPPPTSG
+81 
-96 TMDTSRLRVLLSLP
+96 MDTSSAGLLLALP

-122 RSGAPPRGCPAHCQC
+122 RPGALLRGCPAHCQC
-137 EPDGRM
+137 EADGRM

-170 SMNNISHL
+170 SMNNISQL
-178 SPNPLPSLRFLEE
+178 PPNPLHGLRFLEE

-211 SLKVLMLQNNQLRQV
+211 SLKVLMLQNNHLRQV

-238 SLRLD
+238 S
-243 ANHISYVPPSCF
+243 
-255 SGLHSL
+255 
-261 RHLWLDDNAL
+261 
-271 TEIPVQAFRSLSAL
+271 
-285 QAMTLALNK
+285 
-294 IHHIPDYAFGNL
+294 
-306 SSLVVLHLHNNRIHS
+306 LHLHNNRIHS

-364 NIRSIPEKAFVGNP
+364 NIKSIPEKAFVGNP

-390 QFVGRSAFQHLPE
+390 QVVGRSAFQHLPE

-412 SQITEFPDLTGTAN
+412 SQITEFPDLTGTAS

-444 CDQLPNLQVLDLSY
+444 CDQLPNLQALDLSY

-466 FSVCQKIQ
+466 FSVCQKLQ

-481 EIYEIKVDAF
+481 EMCEIRANTF
-491 QQLLGLRSLNLAW
+491 QQLFSLRSLNLAW
-504 NKIVTIHP
+504 NKIAIIHP

-521 IKLDLSSNLLSSF
+521 RKLDLSSNRLSSF

-547 TGNHGLQSL
+547 TGNHALQSL

-587 ISNQWNKGDNS
+587 ISNQWTKGDNS
-598 SMDDLY
+598 SADDLH
-604 KKDTGMFQVQ
+604 KKDAGMFQVQ

-623 FDFEEDLKA
+623 LDFEEDLKA

-639 PSPGPFKPCEH
+639 PSPGPFKLCEY

-656 IRIGVWTIAV
+656 TRIGVWTIAV

-678 VFRSPLYISS
+678 VFRAPLYISS
-688 VKLLIGMIAVVNMLT
+688 VKLLIGLIAVVNMLT
-703 GVCSAVLA
+703 GVSSAVLA

-720 FARHGAWWEN
+720 FAQHGAWWEQ
-730 GVGCQVIG
+730 GVGCQVVG

-775 SSLKAVILLCTLLAL
+775 SSLKAIVVLCAVLAVTV
-790 AMATVPLLGGSE
+790 AAVPLLGGSE

-810 PLPFGEPSTTGY
+810 PLPFGEPSATGY

-836 MTIAYTRLYCNLE
+836 MTIAYTKLYCNLE

-924 KEDLGSLGKQSH
+924 KEDLGSLGKKTH
-936 LWTRS
+936 FWTRAK
-941 PHPSLMSIN
+941 HTSLMSIN

-969 SASIAYDL
+969 SASRAYDL
-977 PSNSVSLPAY
+977 PSNSGSPPAY